1 MRNRV
6 INSVL
11 IITAYLLTC
20 AAVWTGPYFQ
30 SALTVN
36 VGDVSQVRVVA
47 TRNVENTIATERN
60 RVEAISRA
68 EALRDVT
75 RHDPSIDGQVYA
87 SIYALFD
94 RLEAIRLEYFIWLE
108 EQDEARQL
116 AYHEW
121 RQARARWEE
130 EHARWEQQQ
139 RLLELDEN
147 ENIEDIEE
155 LEEPVPPDEEFVYEK
170 LEFPLE
176 ERFYALPV
184 RLHPNLQEFL
194 LALSEDDYEDLYY
207 AVLWTAEAALESGIE
222 VIDVMVQ
229 TSIHNKLMEYMYHSD
244 AIETGYQIIMALI
257 MPNLV
262 FHQEADEAARQQ
274 EMENYETVW
283 VLQNQL
289 IVDQGARITEEAYA
303 LMENLGML
311 EAEWTRDIVPLV
323 GIFIVVAITMLIC
336 CWFIYFYR
344 QRIISRAK
352 EALLLFTLFS
362 CVMSVVWALDGIGY
376 YFLPILVFTML
387 IAMLMDSRT
396 AAILNLGFTIIAYF
410 IVDGTMH
417 YIVFFILSGSLVCLL
432 ARYTTERNKIILV
445 AILAAFFNFILAV
458 AISLVFEPH
467 QAAYSLDSI
476 IATGGFAA
484 LNGMLT
490 VIVAVGSLPLWE
502 VVFGVVTPIKLLDLT
517 NPTNPLMRRLT
528 LEAPGTYH
536 HSLIVAN
543 MAESAAYD
551 IGANP
556 HIARAG
562 GYYHDIGKL
571 HYPQYFAEN
580 ITGINPHEDMDPL
593 SSAQIIVSH
602 IGYGQELAAEYRLPQ
617 FLRDIISEHHGN
629 SLIKYFYCKAK
640 ELEKPDDPQ
649 TEVKESD
656 YRYPYSIPQSR
667 ESAVVMLADGV
678 EATVRSM
685 MAKGKGVDDIK
696 ELIEKMIKDKLTEG
710 SLADSR
716 LSIRDVDTIANSFYR
731 VLKGMYHERIP
742 YPQEPSGEA
751 GAVRH

>member
-1 MRNRV
+1 MRNRL
-6 INSVL
+6 INTIL
-11 IITAYLLTC
+11 ILTAYILTC
-20 AAVWTGPYFQ
+20 AAVWAGPYFQ

-60 RVEAISRA
+60 RAEALARA

-75 RHDPSIDGQVYA
+75 RHDPVIDEQIYA

-94 RLEAIRLEYFIWLE
+94 RLEGIRLEHSLWME
-108 EQDEARQL
+108 EQEEARKL
-116 AYHEW
+116 AYDQW
-121 RQARARWEE
+121 RQTHAEWTVD
-130 EHARWEQQQ
+130 HARWVQQQ
-139 RLLELDEN
+139 LLDLEALD
-147 ENIEDIEE
+147 EDIEI
-155 LEEPVPPDEEFVYEK
+155 LEEPTPPAEEFIFQAA
-170 LEFPLE
+170 EFPME
-176 ERFYALPV
+176 ARFDDLPV
-184 RLHPNLQEFL
+184 RLHPNLQSFL
-194 LALSEDDYEDLYY
+194 LTLSVDDFEDLYY
-207 AVLWTAEAALESGIE
+207 AVLWTTETALDHGIE
-222 VIDVMVQ
+222 VIDVIVQ
-229 TSIHNKLMEYMYHSD
+229 TSVHNQLMEYMYHSD
-244 AIETGYQIIMALI
+244 AIEAGYQIILALLV
-257 MPNLV
+257 PNLV
-262 FHQEADEAARQQ
+262 FHHEADEAARQQ

-283 VLQNQL
+283 LLQNQL
-289 IVDQGARITEEAYA
+289 IVDQGERITEEAYA
-303 LMENLGML
+303 IMESLGML
-311 EAEWTRDIVPLV
+311 ETEWTRDIVPLV
-323 GIFIVVAITMLIC
+323 GIFIVVAITMLVC

-344 QRIISRAK
+344 QRLISKTK
-352 EALLLFTLFS
+352 EAMLLFTLFVG
-362 CVMSVVWALDGIGY
+362 VMIVLWALGGVGY

-387 IAMLMDSRT
+387 IAMLIDSRT
-396 AAILNLGFTIIAYF
+396 AAILNLGFTLMAYF
-410 IVDGTMH
+410 VVEGTMH
-417 YIVFFILSGSLVCLL
+417 YMVFFILSGSLICLL
-432 ARYTTERNKIILV
+432 ARYTTERNKIMMV
-445 AILAAFFNFILAV
+445 ALLAAFFNFILAV

-467 QAAYSLDSI
+467 YAAYSLDSI

-571 HYPQYFAEN
+571 QYPQYFAEN
-580 ITGINPHEDMDPL
+580 ITGHSPHDDMDPL

-602 IGYGQELAAEYRLPQ
+602 IDYGQTLAAEYRLPQ

-629 SLIKYFYCKAK
+629 SLIRYFYCKAK
-640 ELEKPDDPQ
+640 ELENPDDPQ
-649 TEVKESD
+649 TLVNESD
-656 YRYPYSIPQSR
+656 YRYPYPIPQSR

-678 EATVRSM
+678 EASVRSM
-685 MAKGKGVDDIK
+685 MAKGKGVGDMK
-696 ELIEKMIKDKLTEG
+696 ALINKMIRDKLTDG
-710 SLADSR
+710 SLADSQ
-716 LSIRDVDTIANSFYR
+716 LSIRDVDTIAKSFYR

-742 YPQEPSGEA
+742 YPQEPSEA
-751 GAVRH
+751 AAAKP